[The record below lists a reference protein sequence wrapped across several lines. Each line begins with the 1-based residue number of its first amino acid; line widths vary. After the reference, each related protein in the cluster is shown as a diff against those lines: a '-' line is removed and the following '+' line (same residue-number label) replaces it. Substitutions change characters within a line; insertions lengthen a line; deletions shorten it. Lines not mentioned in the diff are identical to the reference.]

1 MHETLLTGF
10 RKQST
15 ACLGQISCYD
25 KGMLRVEN
33 RENIPVLK
41 AFHLGHSAP
50 FTYLA
55 SDKDACIAVLYIC
68 CVSKSPFIYSCSRV
82 QKLTLTSMQNKHYR
96 KNCSEYKCPNNKL

>member
-25 KGMLRVEN
+25 KGMLRVEK
-33 RENIPVLK
+33 RKDIPILK
-41 AFHLGHSAP
+41 AFHLGHSAS

-55 SDKDACIAVLYIC
+55 SDKDTCIAVLYIC
-68 CVSKSPFIYSCSRV
+68 RVSKSPLIYSCSRI
-82 QKLTLTSMQNKHYR
+82 
-96 KNCSEYKCPNNKL
+96 